1 MPDISTLNNYQ
12 LIEYGAWGLCILLGL
27 WMLFDTLKTDMTYS
41 EDLLTS
47 SREGEIEDA
56 LVIDPTH
63 QGGHR

>member
-12 LIEYGAWGLCILLGL
+12 LIEYGAWGLSLLLGL
-27 WMLFDTLKTDMTYS
+27 WMLFDTLKTNMTYS

-47 SREGEIEDA
+47 SREGEIDDA
-56 LVIDPTH
+56 LVIDQPH

>member
-1 MPDISTLNNYQ
+1 MPDISTLNNFE
-12 LIEYGAWGLCILLGL
+12 LLEYGAWAISILLGL
-27 WMLFDTLKTDMTYS
+27 WMLFDTIKTNMSYS

-56 LVIDPTH
+56 FVIDPTH

>member
-12 LIEYGAWGLCILLGL
+12 LIEYGAWGLSLLLAL
-27 WMLFDTLKTDMTYS
+27 WMLFDMLKTNMTYS

-47 SREGEIEDA
+47 SREGEIEDV

>member
-1 MPDISTLNNYQ
+1 MPDISTLNNFQ
-12 LIEYGAWGLCILLGL
+12 LLEYGTWALCVILGL
-27 WMLFDTLKTDMTYS
+27 WMLIDMFRTDMTYS

-47 SREGEIEDA
+47 SREGDIEDA

>member
-12 LIEYGAWGLCILLGL
+12 LIEYGAWGLSLLLGL
-27 WMLFDTLKTDMTYS
+27 WMLFDTLKTNMTYS

-47 SREGEIEDA
+47 SREGEIDDA
-56 LVIDPTH
+56 LVIDPMH